1 MSEQESSKSVFES
14 SDDSE
19 PIDSATGEARTDE
32 PGPAGSLDD
41 SEVDDPPSDSLD
53 ENAAADPFDETVAA
67 DPPADPLDD
76 TVVGDPLDETVEPGS
91 HVVVVGYDGWTP
103 AVLTELEVLDV
114 SVSVI
119 TRRESAS
126 EGLAERPVSVVPTDD
141 VNEACF
147 REAGIDRADA
157 VLVATLDDQLNVLA
171 VLTVMNVDES
181 MHVVTFAGEEE
192 DVPKLRAA
200 GADRVVSLGQAVGE
214 LLVEVALSERQV
226 DDVVA
231 QLLGENA

>member
-1 MSEQESSKSVFES
+1 MSGPSPSPG
-14 SDDSE
+14 DDVV
-19 PIDSATGEARTDE
+19 RTDDTE
-32 PGPAGSLDD
+32 SIVPESNEASVVEE
-41 SEVDDPPSDSLD
+41 SAV
-53 ENAAADPFDETVAA
+53 
-67 DPPADPLDD
+67 DPLED
-76 TVVGDPLDETVEPGS
+76 TVVGEPFDGSVEPGG
-91 HVVVVGYDGWTP
+91 HVVVVGYDAWTAP
-103 AVLTELEVLDV
+103 VLAELEGIDV

-119 TRRESAS
+119 TRRDAIVDR
-126 EGLAERPVSVVPTDD
+126 LAHRPVDVVGTDELD
-141 VNEACF
+141 EACF
-147 REAGIDRADA
+147 HDAEIERADA

-214 LLVEVALSERQV
+214 LLVEVALSERAV

-231 QLLGENA
+231 QLLGEGA